1 MLNFQTWERVCKVFI
16 FMSYSGDP
24 PSLPPNCHVLD
35 LLVSKICHRKDQRWR
50 PWGSRVTS
58 LSVVIFS
65 GVKIPPKSWTAQA
78 ASLWGLCS
86 KTSGIRFR
94 HVCKTRNKSKE
105 LRLLPFCE
113 ENKKFFSHNQK
124 SRPDIWPQA
133 KDFFY
138 FFGAIVYYIGNEDF
152 FSSKF

>member
-35 LLVSKICHRKDQRWR
+35 LLVSKICHRKDRRWR

-94 HVCKTRNKSKE
+94 HVCKARNKSKE

-113 ENKKFFSHNQK
+113 ENKTVLFTQPEIKTWHLATSKGLFLLFWSNCLLHWERGFF
-124 SRPDIWPQA
+124 
-133 KDFFY
+133 FF
-138 FFGAIVYYIGNEDF
+138 
-152 FSSKF
+152 